1 MPGMLRLKGKPTK
14 IAYKVL
20 GVPANMKELKKTP
33 REKRIEERLVFSET
47 VRVR

>member
-1 MPGMLRLKGKPTK
+1 MPGMLRIKGKPTK

-20 GVPANMKELKKTP
+20 GVPANMKEVKKTE
-33 REKRIEERLVFSET
+33 RDKKIEQRLTFEET